1 MKLVRDRIPEIIIE
15 DGRQPVYH
23 LADID
28 EYRHELYKKVIEE
41 LNEFR
46 EEPCLEE
53 AADLLEAVYTLFDT
67 HKFELIDTM
76 SCTPPFVSLKRPPVY
91 RATKSG
97 YRKAPETG
105 TPL

>member
-15 DGRQPVYH
+15 DGRKPVYH

-28 EYRHELYKKVIEE
+28 EYRYELYKKVIEE

-53 AADLLEAVYTLFDT
+53 AADLLEVVYTLLDT
-67 HKFELIDTM
+67 HRLQLID
-76 SCTPPFVSLKRPPVY
+76 VAEAGL
-91 RATKSG
+91 
-97 YRKAPETG
+97 RKNGLVGSFSRGVILERVDD
-105 TPL
+105 

>member
-15 DGRQPVYH
+15 DGGKPVYH

-67 HKFELIDTM
+67 HKFELIDIAEVGM
-76 SCTPPFVSLKRPPVY
+76 VKYSIVGGFSRGVML
-91 RATKSG
+91 
-97 YRKAPETG
+97 ETVDD
-105 TPL
+105 

>member
-1 MKLVRDRIPEIIIE
+1 VKLVRDRIPEIIIE
-15 DGRQPVYH
+15 DGRKPVYH

-67 HKFELIDTM
+67 HRFELIDIAEAGM
-76 SCTPPFVSLKRPPVY
+76 IKYGIVGGFSRGVILERVDD
-91 RATKSG
+91 
-97 YRKAPETG
+97 
-105 TPL
+105 

>member
-1 MKLVRDRIPEIIIE
+1 VKLVRDRIPEIIIE
-15 DGRQPVYH
+15 DGRKPVYH

-53 AADLLEAVYTLFDT
+53 AADLLEVVYTLFDT
-67 HKFELIDTM
+67 HRFELMDIAEAGMIKCGIVGDF
-76 SCTPPFVSLKRPPVY
+76 SRGVILERVDD
-91 RATKSG
+91 
-97 YRKAPETG
+97 
-105 TPL
+105 